1 MFIYFYHHHF
11 YSGLSA
17 LYWTTPSL
25 YSTAGSL
32 TTTGVGTGFYA
43 GTSMFST
50 FFSAT
55 GASSF
60 FSGTV
65 IDWGSGVV
73 TFGGSSFGFVVT
85 GAATGTY
92 TYEPDPDPD
101 PSDSD
106 YSS

>member
-11 YSGLSA
+11 YSGLSVF
-17 LYWTTPSL
+17 YCTTASL
-25 YSTAGSL
+25 FYATGSL

-50 FFSAT
+50 FFSGT
-55 GASSF
+55 GTSSF
-60 FSGTV
+60 FSATV

-73 TFGGSSFGFVVT
+73 TLGGSSFSFVVT

-92 TYEPDPDPD
+92 SYEPDPDPD
-101 PSDSD
+101 SSDSD
-106 YSS
+106 